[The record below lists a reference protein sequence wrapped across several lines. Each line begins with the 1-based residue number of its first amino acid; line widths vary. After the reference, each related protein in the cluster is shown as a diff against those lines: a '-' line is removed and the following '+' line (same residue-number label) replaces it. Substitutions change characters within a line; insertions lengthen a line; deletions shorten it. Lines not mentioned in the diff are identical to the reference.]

1 LLNELPVPDPDDDEE
16 LLPFAEEAVEEE
28 EMGFL
33 SVELSVEALAA

>member
-1 LLNELPVPDPDDDEE
+1 LIDELPTPDPEE
-16 LLPFAEEAVEEE
+16 EPLPFAEEAVEEE